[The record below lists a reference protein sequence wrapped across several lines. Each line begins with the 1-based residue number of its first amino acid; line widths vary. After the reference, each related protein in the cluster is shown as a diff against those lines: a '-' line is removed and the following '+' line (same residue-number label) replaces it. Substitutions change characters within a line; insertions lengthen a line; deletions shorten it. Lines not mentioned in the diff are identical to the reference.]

1 MVRRLFVSVAIILA
15 AIPLRA
21 VKLSRKQGD
30 LAERNERSGHEG
42 CAGEIRG
49 LQKVVVSTGELP

>member
-30 LAERNERSGHEG
+30 LAERNETRSRRLRGRDSGIAEG
-42 CAGEIRG
+42 R
-49 LQKVVVSTGELP
+49 S